1 MFGGFLMLGGFISL
15 SLITDTFSIR
25 SMMEQMPA
33 IQESP
38 LAPLA
43 IILILFGAFTKSAQF
58 PFYVWLPDAM
68 EAPTPVSAYLHSAT
82 MVKAGL
88 YLVARFTPLFTFS
101 EQWVCT
107 ILLVGLITL
116 VWAAFNAVK
125 QDDLKAVLAFSTV
138 SQLGLIM
145 SLLGI
150 GALGVHS
157 GASEQIF
164 TIAIVAAVFHLIN
177 HATFKGALFMII
189 GIVDHKTGTRSLKRL
204 GGLVTIMPIS
214 FTITLI
220 TSLSM
225 AGIPPF
231 NGFLSKEL
239 FLEAMFSISEADFSV
254 LADVSVLFPILA
266 IVGSIFTLVYSVILI
281 RGIFLGKTQPQTPK
295 EPREAPPLM
304 LISPIFLTVLV
315 IVFGL
320 FPNMLSGTII
330 DPAAMGI
337 LNTTEPLNTEISHWH
352 GWDSP
357 ALWATA
363 AIVVIGALMYLFRNT
378 WMPVYRLG
386 SKTFTINHLYD
397 QGLIYSR
404 LGAEKITDGYM
415 SGYIRSYLVYIF
427 AGFAVLAVIT
437 MINTDMTFDWDT
449 VSAITIPEVAIML
462 IILAAL
468 ITILVTSSRMV
479 SIIMLSVIGFSLSLL
494 FVFFRAVDLALTQ
507 LAVEAIITSLFLLA
521 FFHLPK
527 SARHEERRRFRLNN
541 MIISVAVGG
550 ISIIFGIAAYSNR
563 LFDSI
568 SQFYIDN
575 VYDLASGG
583 NMVNV
588 ILVDFRGMDTLFETL
603 VFGLAGLGVFILLR
617 LRVNRKG
624 ENEFEE
630 HA

>member
-1 MFGGFLMLGGFISL
+1 
-15 SLITDTFSIR
+15 
-25 SMMEQMPA
+25 
-33 IQESP
+33 
-38 LAPLA
+38 
-43 IILILFGAFTKSAQF
+43 
-58 PFYVWLPDAM
+58 
-68 EAPTPVSAYLHSAT
+68 
-82 MVKAGL
+82 
-88 YLVARFTPLFTFS
+88 
-101 EQWVCT
+101 
-107 ILLVGLITL
+107 
-116 VWAAFNAVK
+116 
-125 QDDLKAVLAFSTV
+125 
-138 SQLGLIM
+138 
-145 SLLGI
+145 
-150 GALGVHS
+150 
-157 GASEQIF
+157 
-164 TIAIVAAVFHLIN
+164 
-177 HATFKGALFMII
+177 
-189 GIVDHKTGTRSLKRL
+189 
-204 GGLVTIMPIS
+204 
-214 FTITLI
+214 
-220 TSLSM
+220 
-225 AGIPPF
+225 
-231 NGFLSKEL
+231 
-239 FLEAMFSISEADFSV
+239 
-254 LADVSVLFPILA
+254 
-266 IVGSIFTLVYSVILI
+266 
-281 RGIFLGKTQPQTPK
+281 
-295 EPREAPPLM
+295 
-304 LISPIFLTVLV
+304 
-315 IVFGL
+315 
-320 FPNMLSGTII
+320 
-330 DPAAMGI
+330 
-337 LNTTEPLNTEISHWH
+337 
-352 GWDSP
+352 
-357 ALWATA
+357 
-363 AIVVIGALMYLFRNT
+363 MYLFRNT

-550 ISIIFGIAAYSNR
+550 ISVIFGIAAYSNR